1 MIQILNL
8 TVRVIDGT
16 GKVTMQFGIQNP
28 RVNVLL
34 ATVEAQ
40 FNAEQAN
47 EAALAA
53 YDTAATNY
61 QQAAINGRLETTLPA
76 LVWPVKPKMQVVGDP
91 TINEKGVVV
100 PGVATEVDF
109 FPALVD
115 FVPPKVFASSGPATA
130 AAFVASGQTTR

>member
-16 GKVTMQFGIQNP
+16 GKTTMQFGVQDP

-34 ATVEAQ
+34 GTVEAQ

-47 EAALAA
+47 EAALAL
-53 YDTAATNY
+53 YETAATNY
-61 QQAAINGRLETTLPA
+61 QQAAIDGRLETTAPA
-76 LVWPVKPKMQVVGDP
+76 LVWPPKPKMQVVGDP
-91 TINEKGVVV
+91 TMDAKGVVQ

-109 FPALVD
+109 FPALVN
-115 FVPPKVFASSGPATA
+115 FVPPRTIGTSGPETALAFEAT
-130 AAFVASGQTTR
+130 GQTTR